1 MKSLN
6 EYLIESKQ
14 EYNYRIKIAG
24 DLSDE
29 TVTQMEKA
37 FAAFDLINLTG
48 PKTTPVTKHPL
59 GFNGLE
65 NETVNILDATF
76 SYPATTEQFV
86 EIAKQCGV
94 AANRIIVLNKAFDD
108 SMNDE
113 EANKEKS
120 DEDGLL
126 ARDLPQDTAEHKKAN
141 KDYGD
146 SYQENAIQN
155 RAKSEYEVAGGKTPK
170 AKTTNDL
177 PQGTKSPLTQDN
189 REAV

>member
-1 MKSLN
+1 MRSLN

-14 EYNYRIKIAG
+14 DYNYRIKIAG

-29 TVTQMEKA
+29 TVEQMEKA
-37 FAAFDLINLTG
+37 FSAFDLVNLTG

-65 NETVNILDATF
+65 NETINILDATF
-76 SYPATTEQFV
+76 NYPASTEQFV

-94 AANRIIVLNKAFDD
+94 AANRIIVLNKDFDD

-113 EANKEKS
+113 EENKEKS
-120 DEDGLL
+120 GEDGLTGTEYP
-126 ARDLPQDTAEHKKAN
+126 ADSAEHKKAN

-146 SYQENAIQN
+146 SYQEDAIQN
-155 RAKSEYEVAGGKTPK
+155 RAKTEYEVAGGKTPK

-177 PQGTKSPLTQDN
+177 PQGDKSPFSADN